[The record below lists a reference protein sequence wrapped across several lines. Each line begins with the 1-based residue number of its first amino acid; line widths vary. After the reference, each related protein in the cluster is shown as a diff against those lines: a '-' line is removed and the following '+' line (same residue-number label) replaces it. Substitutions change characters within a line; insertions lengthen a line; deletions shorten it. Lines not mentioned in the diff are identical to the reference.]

1 MILRRW
7 LASVRTRLRGGAAG
21 PELDEELRVHLEMAV
36 EEHLGRGMAEREATR
51 AARRALGVSTSI
63 KEARRQAD
71 SLYWL
76 DTLVQDLRYGVRS
89 LRRSPR
95 FTVAVTL
102 ILGLGVGMT
111 TTVFAIV
118 DSLLL
123 NAVPFAES
131 HRQLVP
137 LLGIAP
143 ELGRASAPDERGRRR
158 SLPKLASPRPCRRRG
173 WSDTQWRGQLK
184 VRGSARKP
192 FPPARSTT
200 AVNPLR
206 ASSAPDEA
214 IAGRR
219 GRRAPGAGQ

>member
-1 MILRRW
+1 MSSGRR
-7 LASVRTRLRGGAAG
+7 
-21 PELDEELRVHLEMAV
+21 PMELRPDDAGGGPAEPKEDVHDLS
-36 EEHLGRGMAEREATR
+36 LATR
-51 AARRALGVSTSI
+51 QPAVPRCLPAHESSPL
-63 KEARRQAD
+63 
-71 SLYWL
+71 
-76 DTLVQDLRYGVRS
+76 VRS
-89 LRRSPR
+89 PSSVSECYVYSIQATKL
-95 FTVAVTL
+95 TA